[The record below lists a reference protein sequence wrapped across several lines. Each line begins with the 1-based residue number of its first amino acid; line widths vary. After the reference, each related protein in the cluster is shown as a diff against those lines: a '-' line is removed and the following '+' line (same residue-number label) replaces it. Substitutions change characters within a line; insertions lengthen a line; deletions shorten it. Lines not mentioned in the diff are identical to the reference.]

1 MVSFSLEPPDTGD
14 LRTPPANTQGAADS
28 AMATSAPARTMEG
41 VLPPPRLPY
50 ASDPATYTH
59 LWISQTSTMTREE
72 IKEEVL
78 SYLEAWS
85 GSGTPDYAAIQNQ
98 VVASKDWYGFLTI
111 LPKHQVCL
119 IHALGPHSSGLGK
132 QTPAHN
138 RFFGLLGDKIGDQLP
153 PVVMAPSLG
162 LTPWLKI
169 KDVHRLAP
177 GDLQELENE
186 IKTVLQPSLDDNVVD
201 DERPKVLV

>member
-1 MVSFSLEPPDTGD
+1 MAWFSFSLQPPDTGD
-14 LRTPPANTQGAADS
+14 LPTPPAITQDDVKT
-28 AMATSAPARTMEG
+28 AMAATTPRMTMEG
-41 VLPPPRLPY
+41 VLPPPRSPY
-50 ASDPATYTH
+50 ASGPGTCTH
-59 LWISQTSTMTREE
+59 LWVSQTSTMTREE

-85 GSGTPDYAAIQNQ
+85 GSGTPDYTAIQNQ
-98 VVASKDWYGFLTI
+98 VVASRDWYGFLTI

-153 PVVMAPSLG
+153 Q
-162 LTPWLKI
+162 W
-169 KDVHRLAP
+169 
-177 GDLQELENE
+177 
-186 IKTVLQPSLDDNVVD
+186 
-201 DERPKVLV
+201 